1 MPTLVCMFCNKAK
14 NEVLKL
20 QKVNHMFFIL
30 KIYFLYFNSGLNLIK
45 NKIQL
50 IKQKKLQKFFLLQYP
65 SLLSSPLPISFF
77 YFNKIN

>member
-65 SLLSSPLPISFF
+65 SLSPLSISFSF
-77 YFNKIN
+77 LF